1 MEIQKKEENWQRP
14 NWVHSA
20 EWEPIKQQELNSM
33 HQSLQNIKN
42 HPVKKPRMKIF
53 SILSNFC
60 DL

>member
-1 MEIQKKEENWQRP
+1 MRLPNVFLMEIQKKEENWLRP

-42 HPVKKPRMKIF
+42 HPEKRKQE
-53 SILSNFC
+53 
-60 DL
+60 